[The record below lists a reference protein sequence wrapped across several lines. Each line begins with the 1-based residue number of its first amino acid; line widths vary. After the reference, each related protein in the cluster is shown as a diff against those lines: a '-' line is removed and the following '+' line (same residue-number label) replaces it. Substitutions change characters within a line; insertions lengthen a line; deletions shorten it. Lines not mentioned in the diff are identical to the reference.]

1 MADMNNQDIAGNIE
15 TIRNA
20 LGNPD
25 GCKITYIE
33 ATRTYTI
40 APQEGQ
46 KEVRISV
53 VNDIVHDNS
62 TIHLFEVFS
71 FSFQKCVFEIEISL
85 EREIYNILRF
95 SKCTFNKNVNCINA
109 IFRNLL
115 SFSESTF
122 EQHAFFSMDTFD
134 KGTQFLNNTFKGMV
148 DFQNCHFN
156 DETSFSRTI
165 FEQKASFSKT
175 EFNGKANFDNAH
187 FKMETTFSGSNFK
200 EKVQFKETT
209 FDNYAHLDNVQFG
222 DETKSTKE
230 KADYDV
236 NFSIVKFNG
245 KTDFSKANF
254 QYKTYFQSTNFSDY
268 TNFNSVEFVNEAD
281 FLGAHFEGGAYFT
294 SSSFKQNAC
303 FKAVTFHSNANFDH
317 VKFQVG
323 EDCKSESIADFS
335 GVHFKERAFFTKAHF
350 HKMASFSNVT
360 FDHNAYF
367 DETKFEEEANF
378 QQSEFYMNAHFYGT
392 IFKEIP
398 QRDNITMNDIPNFLQ
413 IILNGYINLTN
424 TKQLLLSFEQ
434 LKSIIDGNDKK
445 EKDELANEFRNTFK
459 NFKNGLIKDN
469 NLIDASQFHK
479 MELYAK
485 ELEASYKKERSTKDW
500 TEKIQLML
508 YRLTSD
514 HHTDLLLILNN
525 VFIIIALF
533 SAMNF
538 AINYFDIHSLKIG
551 QATEA
556 FIACFTFLML
566 ASLLILDYGKL
577 HISFRFS
584 YIQAFFHEKQGTKKC
599 FRACVVF
606 VSHITATITLVV
618 KPSSF
623 VPIFG
628 KLIDEC
634 FGINSP
640 TITSLNIVYAILMF
654 LLIWSLQKTA
664 RKNTIVPN

>member
-85 EREIYNILRF
+85 GREIYNVLRF
-95 SKCTFNKNVNCINA
+95 GKCTFNGNVNCINTT
-109 IFRNLL
+109 FRNFL

-122 EQHAFFSMDTFD
+122 EQHAFFTTATFD

-209 FDNYAHLDNVQFG
+209 FENYAHLDNVQFG

-236 NFSIVKFNG
+236 NFSIIKFNG
-245 KTDFSKANF
+245 RADFSKASF
-254 QYKTYFQSTNFSDY
+254 QYKTYFQSTIFSDY
-268 TNFNSVEFVNEAD
+268 ATFDGAEFVNEAN
-281 FLGAHFEGGAYFT
+281 FSRAYFKERVELG
-294 SSSFKQNAC
+294 S
-303 FKAVTFHSNANFDH
+303 TFGHDANFSEVFFDDDAEFGEAEFLQ
-317 VKFQVG
+317 KAIFYKSQFKKDAFFSNSIFQ
-323 EDCKSESIADFS
+323 EADFS
-335 GVHFKERAFFTKAHF
+335 QSKFYQKA
-350 HKMASFSNVT
+350 
-360 FDHNAYF
+360 Y
-367 DETKFEEEANF
+367 
-378 QQSEFYMNAHFYGT
+378 FYGT
-392 IFKEIP
+392 TF
-398 QRDNITMNDIPNFLQ
+398 QDFPNFIQ
-413 IILNGYINLTN
+413 AIFSGDINFTN
-424 TKQLLLSFEQ
+424 TELDFGFEKTRKRIEA
-434 LKSIIDGNDKK
+434 LYDKK
-445 EKDELANEFRNTFK
+445 MNEYNSQEKQNKKEPKKYKIANEFRDSFRNIK
-459 NFKNGLIKDN
+459 SALIEHHSM
-469 NLIDASQFHK
+469 LDASNYHRV
-479 MELYAK
+479 ELYCK
-485 ELEASYKKERSTKDW
+485 ELELEYRREEKEKNSEFFSRNFVD
-500 TEKIQLML
+500 EIQLMC

-525 VFIIIALF
+525 VIILIALF
-533 SAMNF
+533 STMNF
-538 AINYFDIHSLKIG
+538 AINYFDIHSFKIE
-551 QATEA
+551 QAINA
-556 FIACFTFLML
+556 FIACFMFIIL
-566 ASLLILDYGKL
+566 AIFLILGCGKL
-577 HISFRFS
+577 VISFSTTIS
-584 YIQAFFHEKQGTKKC
+584 YVRAFFHEKQHAKIC
-599 FRACVVF
+599 FRACIVF
-606 VSHITATITLVV
+606 VSHITTAIILVV
-618 KPSSF
+618 KPASL

-628 KLIDEC
+628 KLIDED
-634 FGINSP
+634 FKKGFP
-640 TITSLNIVYAILMF
+640 VFTSLSIVYAILMF
-654 LLIWSLQKTA
+654 LLVFSLQKTA

>member
-1 MADMNNQDIAGNIE
+1 MADMNNQDAQAKQIILGLFKLNEGECEIKRKGSFYAIQPANGKQQLDIDVRVANIDVFNQYHLIFE
-15 TIRNA
+15 NCMFKRELFFNNQTFLR
-20 LGNPD
+20 
-25 GCKITYIE
+25 
-33 ATRTYTI
+33 
-40 APQEGQ
+40 
-46 KEVRISV
+46 RIIFKNCIFDASDYPEYSHNVHLTDVTFKDV
-53 VNDIVHDNS
+53 VEFCGS
-62 TIHLFEVFS
+62 TFKQGAS
-71 FSFQKCVFEIEISL
+71 FSGTTFEKWVNFSGATLQWTDFQHVNFKRGAKFSGTTFRKWVNFQVATFEKRADFSGAKFEEEADISGMEL
-85 EREIYNILRF
+85 EESEKLSIKLQ
-95 SKCTFNKNVNCINA
+95 KGEA
-109 IFRNLL
+109 IFLNATFKEGAD
-115 SFSESTF
+115 FSESKFKQQALFQKATF
-122 EQHAFFSMDTFD
+122 GDY
-134 KGTQFLNNTFKGMV
+134 
-148 DFQNCHFN
+148 
-156 DETSFSRTI
+156 TSFNNAE
-165 FEQKASFSKT
+165 FE
-175 EFNGKANFDNAH
+175 GK
-187 FKMETTFSGSNFK
+187 
-200 EKVQFKETT
+200 
-209 FDNYAHLDNVQFG
+209 
-222 DETKSTKE
+222 
-230 KADYDV
+230 
-236 NFSIVKFNG
+236 
-245 KTDFSKANF
+245 
-254 QYKTYFQSTNFSDY
+254 
-268 TNFNSVEFVNEAD
+268 AD
-281 FLGAHFEGGAYFT
+281 FLGSHFEGGAYFT

-303 FKAVTFHSNANFDH
+303 FQGVTFHSNANFDH

-485 ELEASYKKERSTKDW
+485 ELEASYKKEKSAKDW

-514 HHTDLLLILNN
+514 HHTDLLLIFNN
-525 VFIIIALF
+525 MLALIVLF
-533 SAMNF
+533 GAFVYGLCCF
-538 AINYFDIHSLKIG
+538 ASHDKIKENGIEKTVYYLHSLMTNPFCFECGMGNIIWCEVFSILALCSAFVIAFLLMAAMFSCINTHCKHLGRWFIVVFL
-551 QATEA
+551 ANA
-556 FIACFTFLML
+556 FIL
-566 ASLLILDYGKL
+566 A
-577 HISFRFS
+577 
-584 YIQAFFHEKQGTKKC
+584 
-599 FRACVVF
+599 
-606 VSHITATITLVV
+606 V
-618 KPSSF
+618 KPAIMM
-623 VPIFG
+623 PLFG
-628 KLIDEC
+628 KLIDEGTKVD
-634 FGINSP
+634 FP
-640 TITSLNIVYAILMF
+640 ALTSLSFIYVVIMG

>member
-1 MADMNNQDIAGNIE
+1 MADLNNQDEQARQRILGFFNLNERECEIKRKGSFYAIQPANGKQQLDINMRIANIDVFNQYHLIFE
-15 TIRNA
+15 NCMFKRELFFNNQTFLR
-20 LGNPD
+20 
-25 GCKITYIE
+25 
-33 ATRTYTI
+33 
-40 APQEGQ
+40 
-46 KEVRISV
+46 RIIFKNCIFDASDYPEYSH
-53 VNDIVHDNS
+53 N
-62 TIHLFEVFS
+62 IHLTDV
-71 FSFQKCVFEIEISL
+71 
-85 EREIYNILRF
+85 
-95 SKCTFNKNVNCINA
+95 TFKDVVEFCG
-109 IFRNLL
+109 
-115 SFSESTF
+115 STF
-122 EQHAFFSMDTFD
+122 KQ
-134 KGTQFLNNTFKGMV
+134 G
-148 DFQNCHFN
+148 
-156 DETSFSRTI
+156 
-165 FEQKASFSKT
+165 ASFS
-175 EFNGKANFDNAH
+175 G
-187 FKMETTFSGSNFK
+187 TTF
-200 EKVQFKETT
+200 EKW
-209 FDNYAHLDNVQFG
+209 
-222 DETKSTKE
+222 
-230 KADYDV
+230 V
-236 NFSIVKFNG
+236 NFSGATLQWTDFQHVNFKRGAKFSGTTFRKWVNFRVATFEKRADFSGAKFEEEADISGMELEEMEKFSIELQKGEAIFSDATFKEGADFSDSKFKQQALFQKATFGNYTSFNG
-245 KTDFSKANF
+245 
-254 QYKTYFQSTNFSDY
+254 
-268 TNFNSVEFVNEAD
+268 VEFVGKAD
-281 FLGAHFEGGAYFT
+281 FLGSHFEGGAYFT
-294 SSSFKQNAC
+294 GSSFKQNAC

-317 VKFQVG
+317 IEFQAEKDSQG
-323 EDCKSESIADFS
+323 IADFS

-538 AINYFDIHSLKIG
+538 AINYFDMHSLKIG

-584 YIQAFFHEKQGTKKC
+584 YIQALFHEKQGTKKC

-606 VSHITATITLVV
+606 VSHITATMTLVV